1 MWMKQPAR
9 NPGSARIKTLSLLL
23 LALGSA
29 LLVHADPDLTTAGPD
44 TGKDR
49 TALILS
55 VKDAISPASNDY
67 IHRGLKEAFDRNA
80 EVVILRLDTPG
91 GLDTA
96 MREII
101 QDIIASPVPV
111 ITWVAPSGARA
122 ASAGTYMLYA
132 SHIAAMAPGTNLGA
146 ATPVQIGGGGGLPDM
161 KPSAPK
167 PKKKPGKGEG
177 EEDSSDEDTAAGED
191 SAAPADA
198 MGKKVLNDSIA
209 YIRSLAE
216 MRGRNVEWAEQAV
229 REASSISSDE
239 ALQLGVIDIVA
250 GDIDELLA
258 KANGWEVNVN
268 GIDRTLDTS
277 SLFIERFEPD
287 WRNRLLAVI
296 TNPNVAYILMM
307 IGMYGLFFEFVNP
320 GFVLPGVTGAICLL
334 LALYALQILP
344 VNYAGVALIILGM
357 IFMVAEAFAPS
368 FGVLGI
374 GGFIA
379 FVIGSVILFDVEGS
393 NMQVAWP
400 LIGAVSA
407 VTGGFILVA
416 IRLVFASLRKPV
428 VSGQEQMVGG
438 IGEVVDDFDE
448 HGHIYIHGENW
459 SAVATQPLK
468 RGDKV
473 KVTEIDGLTLKV
485 EPAGEV
491 NT

>member
-1 MWMKQPAR
+1 MRRNPPAR

-29 LLVHADPDLTTAGPD
+29 LLVQADPELTNAEPD
-44 TGKDR
+44 KTKDR

-55 VKDAISPASNDY
+55 VKDAISPATNDY
-67 IHRGLKEAFDRNA
+67 IHRGLEQAFERNA

-111 ITWVAPSGARA
+111 ITWVAPSGSRA

-161 KPSAPK
+161 KPAAPK
-167 PKKKPGKGEG
+167 PKKKAKN
-177 EEDSSDEDTAAGED
+177 GED
-191 SAAPADA
+191 DSDDEEAAAEEESAAPADA

-229 REASSISSDE
+229 REASSISNDE
-239 ALQLGVIDIVA
+239 ALKIGVIDIVA
-250 GDIDELLA
+250 DDIDNLLA
-258 KANGWEVNVN
+258 QADGWQVNVN
-268 GIDRTLDTS
+268 GINRTLDTG
-277 SLFIERFEPD
+277 SLFIEKFEPD

-344 VNYAGVALIILGM
+344 VNYAGLALILLGVM
-357 IFMVAEAFAPS
+357 FMVAEAFAPS

-379 FVIGSVILFDVEGS
+379 FVIGSVILFDTETS
-393 NMQVAWP
+393 DMRVAYP

-428 VSGQEQMVGG
+428 VSGSEQMVGG
-438 IGEVVDDFDE
+438 IGEVLDDFDE
-448 HGHIYIHGENW
+448 RGHIYIHGENW
-459 SAVATQPLK
+459 IAVATQPLK